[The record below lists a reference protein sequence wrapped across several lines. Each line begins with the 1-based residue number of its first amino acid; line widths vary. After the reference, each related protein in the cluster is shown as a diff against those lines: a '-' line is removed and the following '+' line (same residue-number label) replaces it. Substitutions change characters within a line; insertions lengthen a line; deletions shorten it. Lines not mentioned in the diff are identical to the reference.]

1 MFTKKF
7 WIEATER
14 ALKTFAQFILV
25 LGTAGTFNVF
35 NVDWSTN
42 LGLALGGAL
51 LSYATS
57 IVSAG
62 LGPDK
67 GSPSLVE

>member
-7 WIEATER
+7 WAEATER

-35 NVDWSTN
+35 AIDWKTN
-42 LGLALGGAL
+42 LGLALGGAI

-57 IVSAG
+57 IVSANI
-62 LGPDK
+62 GPKKDD
-67 GSPSLVE
+67 PSLI